1 MDIESISVRL
11 LVRKLSFLRLLD
23 ENTTGV
29 GAVVIKLL
37 TDELDSLCLVK
48 ECRRVRRVR
57 RVGRKLWNSLYDT
70 NDADDMKIIVIVM
83 THIKTPHGM

>member
-29 GAVVIKLL
+29 GTVVIKLL

-48 ECRRVRRVR
+48 ECRRVR